1 VHFDIEIEIT
11 ASPER
16 VWAVLVDVERWP
28 EWMASYTSVERLGE
42 GPLAVGS
49 EARVRQPGLSAAT
62 YTVTGLVPGVE
73 FTWSSTAAGVRTTG
87 RHVILSR
94 PDDRAA
100 LALSIEQ
107 SGILAGPVGL
117 LLGPKIRRFL
127 TIESEGLRTAAET
140 ASSGE
145 SHP

>member
-1 VHFDIEIEIT
+1 VLFDTEIEIN
-11 ASPER
+11 ASPDR

-42 GPLAVGS
+42 GPLTIGS
-49 EARVRQPGLSAAT
+49 EARVVQPGLMAAT
-62 YTVTGLVPGVE
+62 YTVTELVPGVE

-87 RHVILSR
+87 RHVVHPR

-100 LALSIEQ
+100 LALSIDQ
-107 SGILAGPVGL
+107 SGLLAGPVGL
-117 LLGPKIRRFL
+117 LLGAKIRRFVA
-127 TIESEGLRTAAET
+127 IESEGLRAAAE
-140 ASSGE
+140 AAGRGE